1 MRRGPLVVGAAVAGL
16 AGVLGFHTSG
26 GKIALGGN
34 GGGSPPTGGGSTTT
48 TSPKPST
55 GGTTT
60 PTTPTTPTTTPPPSS
75 TVRSATGAAE
85 QYGYG
90 TLSVKVTVRGN
101 QIVDISMVSLQ
112 TAESYSQSLAQQVIP
127 TLRNE
132 VLSAQTASISSVSG
146 ATYTSEAY
154 AYSVQAALDKLHVA

>member
-1 MRRGPLVVGAAVAGL
+1 MRRAPLVVGAAAAGL

-26 GKIALGGN
+26 GKIALGGH
-34 GGGSPPTGGGSTTT
+34 GGGSQTGNGSTTT
-48 TSPKPST
+48 TSPPTSSP
-55 GGTTT
+55 GQTT
-60 PTTPTTPTTTPPPSS
+60 PTTSPPPS
-75 TVRSATGAAE
+75 TVRTAVGAAE

-101 QIVDISMVSLQ
+101 QIVDLSMANLQ
-112 TAESYSQSLAQQVIP
+112 TAEPYSQSLAQQVIP
-127 TLRNE
+127 MLRNE
-132 VLSAQTASISSVSG
+132 VLSAQSASVSSVSG